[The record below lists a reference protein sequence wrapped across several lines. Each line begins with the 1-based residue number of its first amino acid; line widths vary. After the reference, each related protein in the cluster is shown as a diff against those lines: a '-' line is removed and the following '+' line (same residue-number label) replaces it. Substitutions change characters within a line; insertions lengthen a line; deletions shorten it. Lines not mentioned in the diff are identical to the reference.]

1 MAMTARAHT
10 PVQDAYRPLSPP
22 TESILLNR
30 GYSVRSG
37 SRPNSFVASNSGY
50 NYAHGAVVD
59 PPSNVRNPR
68 FNEEFDLASQ
78 RGSVVLNGP
87 SAPGV
92 QRSASQMSHSSSA
105 TPARSTTLKKKSSLS
120 KKGSMRRSGSR
131 RSLRAGSVR
140 SLVLGDKE
148 KYGVDGADDQHSAFY
163 VPIPTN
169 GNPTEV
175 MAQRFQGMY
184 PLRNSISMA
193 NDMLMHSSLAQGLE
207 RPYRLFQGSPEVL
220 RDPVKT
226 LPVGV
231 ECSK

>member
-22 TESILLNR
+22 TESVLLNR
-30 GYSVRSG
+30 GYSLRSG
-37 SRPNSFVASNSGY
+37 SRPNSFAASNSGY

-59 PPSNVRNPR
+59 PSPNGHNPR
-68 FNEEFDLASQ
+68 FHEEFDAASQ
-78 RGSVVLNGP
+78 RGSVVLDGT
-87 SAPGV
+87 STSGV
-92 QRSASQMSHSSSA
+92 QRSASQMSHSRSV
-105 TPARSTTLKKKSSLS
+105 TPTRSTTLKKKSSLS

-175 MAQRFQGMY
+175 MAQRFQGTVSSGA
-184 PLRNSISMA
+184 SISII
-193 NDMLMHSSLAQGLE
+193 NNSLMHSSLAQGLV
-207 RPYRLFQGSPEVL
+207 QGSPEVL
-220 RDPVKT
+220 RNPV
-226 LPVGV
+226 
-231 ECSK
+231 